1 MRLPFDYLKQF
12 IKGGRLPETFLC
24 IFTTR
29 ASVAPSEPSVT
40 VKNKMEHLM
49 STTSLEKNDYFNKII
64 ATFGDRGLQPT
75 KRKRPDFGWSS
86 HEAWCRC
93 ANGRSL
99 ERSF

>member
-49 STTSLEKNDYFNKII
+49 STTSLEKNYFNETIS
-64 ATFGDRGLQPT
+64 TFGDRGLQPRET
-75 KRKRPDFGWSS
+75 QK
-86 HEAWCRC
+86 A
-93 ANGRSL
+93 
-99 ERSF
+99 

>member
-49 STTSLEKNDYFNKII
+49 PTTSLEKNDYFNETIS
-64 ATFGDRGLQPT
+64 TFGDRGLQPRET
-75 KRKRPDFGWSS
+75 QK
-86 HEAWCRC
+86 A
-93 ANGRSL
+93 
-99 ERSF
+99 